1 MAIKIAICQ
10 LKVKN
15 HKKENLAKAA
25 NMVRESA
32 KNANIIVLPEMFNC
46 PYNIDLF
53 PAFAEKYPGETTNIL
68 SSLAKELKILL
79 IGGSIPETEDHNI
92 YNTCFIFNQHGKL
105 IARHRK
111 IHLFDVDIKGKI
123 SFKESSVLSPGNK
136 ITVFNTNFCK
146 IGICICYDVRF
157 PGLVSKMA
165 SMGAKIIIVPAAFN
179 MITGPAHWHVINRA
193 RALDNQ
199 IYFVSASPARNQ
211 NSSYTAYG
219 HSMIVNPWGK
229 IIKEAGHSEQILY
242 GSIDLDYL
250 EKIRSELPVL
260 KHKRKNIY

>member
-15 HKKENLAKAA
+15 RKKENLAKAA
-25 NMVRESA
+25 NMVRKSA
-32 KNANIIVLPEMFNC
+32 KNASIIVLPEMFNC
-46 PYNIDLF
+46 PYDIDFF
-53 PAFAEKYPGETTNIL
+53 PAFAEKYPGETTNML

-79 IGGSIPETEDHNI
+79 IGGSIPETEDGHI

-111 IHLFDVDIKGKI
+111 IHLYDVDIKGKI
-123 SFKESSVLSPGNK
+123 SFKESSVLSSGNK
-136 ITVFNTNFCK
+136 ITVFDTKFCK
-146 IGICICYDVRF
+146 IGVCICYDMRF
-157 PGLVSKMA
+157 PGLASKIA
-165 SMGAKIIIVPAAFN
+165 SMGAKMIIVPAAFN
-179 MITGPAHWHVINRA
+179 MTTGPAHWHVINRA

-211 NSSYTAYG
+211 NSSYKAYG

-229 IIKEAGHSEQILY
+229 IIKEASHSEQILY

-250 EKIRSELPVL
+250 GKIRSELPVL
-260 KHKRKNIY
+260 KHKRENIN